1 VHSCGVFQLVA
12 RTARKVSTI
21 AHHDG
26 SAAHSVSTKHHDAV
40 TEVFSSFFVSSL
52 VPTCYPG
59 KHGSMEAWKHGSM
72 EAWKHGSMEAAL
84 LIIYHK
90 ER

>member
-1 VHSCGVFQLVA
+1 
-12 RTARKVSTI
+12 
-21 AHHDG
+21 
-26 SAAHSVSTKHHDAV
+26 
-40 TEVFSSFFVSSL
+40 
-52 VPTCYPG
+52 
-59 KHGSMEAWKHGSM
+59 MEAWKHGSM